1 MTHNNYQLIMLLSMV
16 INITAAP
23 HTESHDVLAYDCMM
37 KPTGSQWLL
46 LIVGQLGVI
55 IVQNLYYFF
64 E

>member
-1 MTHNNYQLIMLLSMV
+1 MTPYGYQLIMLLSMV
-16 INITAAP
+16 IKTAAP
-23 HTESHDVLAYDCMM
+23 HTKSHDVLAYDCMM

-46 LIVGQLGVI
+46 QVIVGQLGVI

>member
-1 MTHNNYQLIMLLSMV
+1 MLLSMV